1 MKKKQWV
8 APSVVAGFLLGS
20 VMTAQV
26 LYENNM
32 LPSFRGIASDE
43 VVTEVVE
50 NNEVSENSSEV
61 VENSE
66 DSESQEITEYT
77 LEDLRSS
84 IDKKVADASEIK
96 KEILEAVELIKNE
109 ELNSTEVQEI
119 FDTKLTPSMEK
130 FNTFYSNTTLLDALN
145 GFGDTTITF
154 TSDVTDEIKGELIK
168 KVADSFT
175 LIDETVRENG
185 EHLYDDNVNARI
197 SKLKDKEIEEKLAV
211 QEAKLEEAKAE
222 AAKASAKVEDLKVK
236 VCEQT
241 NKIDDLIEKVE
252 KLVKPAQSLTDDL
265 NYSYG
270 LMDYFGMQNSMMGMY
285 MNPMMMYSPFSMSMM
300 SPYSMFMNP
309 YSMSMMAPYS
319 MGLSSYRNL
328 PGVGIGTPF
337 STKAVEGL
345 SEMDDFEKDYYGLQG
360 PVSQPRVNDSVYGIN
375 YNDLRL
381 GNDFTGNV
389 NLEGGQNLV
398 KVPQY
403 SRSVA
408 TDVQSIPLVQ

>member
-8 APSVVAGFLLGS
+8 APSVVASFLLGS

-50 NNEVSENSSEV
+50 NNEVSENSSAE
-61 VENSE
+61 VENS
-66 DSESQEITEYT
+66 DDGESQEITEYT

-84 IDKKVADASEIK
+84 IDKKVAEALEIK

-119 FDTKLTPSMEK
+119 FDTKITPAMEK
-130 FNTFYSNTTLLDALN
+130 FNTFYSNTALLDALN
-145 GFGDTTITF
+145 GFSDTTITF
-154 TSDVTDEIKGELIK
+154 TADVTDEIKGELIK

-175 LIDETVRENG
+175 QIDETVRENG
-185 EHLYDDNVNARI
+185 EYIYGSDVRARI
-197 SKLKDKEIEEKLAV
+197 SKLKDKEIEEKLAAH
-211 QEAKLEEAKAE
+211 EARLEEAKAE
-222 AAKASAKVEDLKVK
+222 AAKAAAKVEDLKVK

-252 KLVKPAQSLTDDL
+252 KLVEPAQSVTDDL

-270 LMDYFGMQNSMMGMY
+270 MMDYFGMQNSMMGMY

-309 YSMSMMAPYS
+309 YSMSMMSPYS
-319 MGLSSYRNL
+319 MGLSPYGGF
-328 PGVGIGTPF
+328 PGVGIGG
-337 STKAVEGL
+337 SYALKGYEGL
-345 SEMDDFEKDYYGLQG
+345 SEMADYERDYYGLQK
-360 PVSQPRVNDSVYGIN
+360 PVTQPRVNDSVYGIN

-389 NLEGGQNLV
+389 NLEGGQTVV

-408 TDVQSIPLVQ
+408 TDVQSM

>member
-1 MKKKQWV
+1 MMKKKQWV
-8 APSVVAGFLLGS
+8 APSVVASFLLGS

-50 NNEVSENSSEV
+50 NNEVSENSREE

-66 DSESQEITEYT
+66 DSESQGITEYT

-84 IDKKVADASEIK
+84 IDKKVAEASEIK

-109 ELNSTEVQEI
+109 ELNSSEVQEI
-119 FDTKLTPSMEK
+119 FDTKITPAMEK
-130 FNTFYSNTTLLDALN
+130 FNAFYSNTALLDALN

-154 TSDVTDEIKGELIK
+154 TADVTDEIKGELIK

-175 LIDETVRENG
+175 QIDEMVRENG
-185 EHLYDDNVNARI
+185 EYIYHPSVGARI
-197 SKLKDKEIEEKLAV
+197 SKLKDKEIDEKLAAH
-211 QEAKLEEAKAE
+211 EARLEEAKAE
-222 AAKASAKVEDLKVK
+222 AAKASAKIADLKVK

-252 KLVKPAQSLTDDL
+252 KLVEPAQSVTDNL

-270 LMDYFGMQNSMMGMY
+270 MMDYFGMQNSMMGMY

-319 MGLSSYRNL
+319 MGLSPYGSL
-328 PGVGIGTPF
+328 PGIGIGTPF

-345 SEMDDFEKDYYGLQG
+345 SEMDDYKKDYYGLQ
-360 PVSQPRVNDSVYGIN
+360 SA
-375 YNDLRL
+375 
-381 GNDFTGNV
+381 
-389 NLEGGQNLV
+389 
-398 KVPQY
+398 Y
-403 SRSVA
+403 SS
-408 TDVQSIPLVQ
+408 TKSE